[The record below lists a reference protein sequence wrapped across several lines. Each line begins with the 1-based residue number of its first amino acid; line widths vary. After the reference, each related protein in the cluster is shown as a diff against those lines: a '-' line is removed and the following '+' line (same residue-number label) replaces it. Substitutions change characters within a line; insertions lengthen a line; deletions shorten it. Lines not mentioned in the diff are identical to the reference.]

1 MKVRWSVSWSVMT
14 GLFVCL
20 ASAVGQTQSGG
31 DLEAVRA
38 AILQDDYQSAFSQ
51 CLAFEMA
58 TQKRLA
64 SAPPGRGL
72 PKRLPDPSGL
82 VDRSGLLVMLEQVRQ
97 MDATGDVRSTLMYI
111 DTFLRALHAVN
122 VKSRPTAAQNLE
134 EAEQRLVG
142 VTRYERF
149 LRLPRAALYAVDAGA
164 LEKARNYSTEL
175 FALAAAPEAGWTA
188 KSRAYALH
196 IAHAVAGRLDLR
208 TGDLAGAKRRLTEA
222 SQAYGSAPMTVLRP
236 DMSLASE
243 LFDRGEKAAV
253 LEYLGE
259 CAKNWKMD
267 NGHTAAWIAVIEQGK
282 RPTFT
287 LLSH

>member
-1 MKVRWSVSWSVMT
+1 MT
-14 GLFVCL
+14 GLLVCL
-20 ASAVGQTQSGG
+20 AAAEGQTQSGG
-31 DLEAVRA
+31 DLEAVRL

-122 VKSRPTAAQNLE
+122 VKSRPTAAQKLE
-134 EAEQRLVG
+134 EAEQGLMG
-142 VTRYERF
+142 VTRFERF
-149 LRLPRAALYAVDAGA
+149 LKLPMVALYAVDAGA

-188 KSRAYALH
+188 MWRAYAVH
-196 IAHAVAGRLDLR
+196 IGHAVAGRLDLR
-208 TGDLAGAKRRLTEA
+208 NGDLAGAKAHLAEA
-222 SQAYGSAPMTVLRP
+222 SEAYGGTDMGSLRP
-236 DMSLASE
+236 EMSLASE
-243 LFDRGEKAAV
+243 LLDRGEKAAV
-253 LEYLGE
+253 LAYLAVSG
-259 CAKNWKMD
+259 KSWKLD
-267 NGHTAAWIAVIEQGK
+267 KGRTATWTALIEQGK
-282 RPTFT
+282 RPSFV
-287 LLSH
+287 LSTH